1 MYSHGD
7 AAQEAKCPGS
17 GGKTRGPI
25 TAISSGAEL
34 AKAGTPSNV
43 LLGLIKVYS
52 QVVSLLILKI
62 CMPLIIVGMHMLAR
76 YLKQIQYY

>member
-1 MYSHGD
+1 MPSPKPWFLELLDYHSFQVMYSHGD

-17 GGKTRGPI
+17 GGKTQGPI

-43 LLGLIKVYS
+43 LLELIMV
-52 QVVSLLILKI
+52 
-62 CMPLIIVGMHMLAR
+62 
-76 YLKQIQYY
+76 